1 MWFKN
6 LIVYR
11 LPADWS
17 VSAAELEELLTKRTL
32 QPCSPL
38 EMVSRGWVPP
48 TSGGRLLHTVNQQH
62 LIALGIDQKLLPGS
76 IIRQVAQERAEAL
89 AQEQGYPVGRRQMRD
104 LKMRVT
110 EELRARALTRRRAIR
125 AWIDPL
131 NGWFVVDAAGAA
143 KAEELTEVL
152 RVTLGGSFAVQFM
165 ETAKSPQQSM
175 SLWLSQGDAPTRFT
189 IEQGLELQAPD
200 ENKATIRYT
209 RHPLDVRQVQAHL
222 KEGKYPTRLGL
233 TWSDRVSFILTDKLQ
248 VKRIEFLDM
257 TKDTADGGDIDAA
270 EQFDIDF
277 AVMAGELAKLL
288 EDLGQA
294 LGGEVQKDAGAAANE
309 AANTAATAAPASAGS
324 ASAAARAA
332 ATAKGDAGAVALA

>member
-17 VSAAELEELLTKRTL
+17 VSASELEDLLAKRTL

-38 EMVSRGWVPP
+38 DMVSRGWVPP
-48 TSGGRLLHTVNQQH
+48 AASGRLLHTVNQQH

-104 LKMRVT
+104 LRMRVT
-110 EELRARALTRRRAIR
+110 EELRARALTRRRVIR

-131 NGWFVVDAAGAA
+131 NGWFIVDAAGAA
-143 KAEELTEVL
+143 KAEELTEIL
-152 RVTLGGSFAVQFM
+152 RVTLGGSFAVQFL
-165 ETAKSPQQSM
+165 ETERSVQQSM
-175 SLWLSQGDAPTRFT
+175 STWLTLGDAPLRFA
-189 IEQGLELQAPD
+189 IDQDLELQSTDAA
-200 ENKATIRYT
+200 KATIRYT
-209 RHPLDVRQVQAHL
+209 RHPLDVKDVQQHL
-222 KEGKYPTRLGL
+222 KAGKYPTRLGL
-233 TWSDRVSFILTDKLQ
+233 TWSDRIAFVLTEKLQ
-248 VKRIEFLDM
+248 VKRVEFLEM
-257 TKDTADGGDIDAA
+257 TKDSADGGDIDAA

-288 EDLGQA
+288 DDLGQA
-294 LGGEVQKDAGAAANE
+294 LGSEAPRQAAA
-309 AANTAATAAPASAGS
+309 A
-324 ASAAARAA
+324 
-332 ATAKGDAGAVALA
+332 

>member
-17 VSAAELEELLTKRTL
+17 VSAAELEELLSKHTL
-32 QPCSPL
+32 QPCGAL

-48 TSGGRLLHTVNQQH
+48 TPGGRLLHTVNQQH

-110 EELRARALTRRRAIR
+110 EELRARALTRRRVIR

-152 RVTLGGSFAVQFM
+152 RVTLGGSFAVQFL
-165 ETAKSPQQSM
+165 ETEKSATASM
-175 SLWLSQGDAPTRFT
+175 TAWLAHGDAPTRFS
-189 IEQGLELQAPD
+189 IEQDLELQTAD
-200 ENKATIRYT
+200 VNKATIRYT
-209 RHPLDVRQVQAHL
+209 RYPLDVKEVQEHL
-222 KEGKYPTRLGL
+222 KAGKHPTRLGL
-233 TWSDRVSFILTDKLQ
+233 TWSDRVSFVLTDKTQ
-248 VKRIEFLDM
+248 VKRIEFLEM

-288 EDLGQA
+288 EDLGEA
-294 LGGEVQKDAGAAANE
+294 MGGEVRKPAE
-309 AANTAATAAPASAGS
+309 ASAHS
-324 ASAAARAA
+324 TVVVIDNSPSTNAAAAARAA
-332 ATAKGDAGAVALA
+332 ATSHATA

>member
-11 LPADWS
+11 LPADWA
-17 VSAAELEELLTKRTL
+17 VSASELEDLLSKRTL

-48 TSGGRLLHTVNQQH
+48 AAGGRLLHTVNQQH

-76 IIRQVAQERAEAL
+76 IIRQVALERAEVMAR
-89 AQEQGYPVGRRQMRD
+89 EQGYPVGRRQMRD

-110 EELRARALTRRRAIR
+110 EELRARALTRRRVVR

-143 KAEELTEVL
+143 KAEELTEIL
-152 RVTLGGSFAVQFM
+152 RVTLGGSFAVQFL
-165 ETAKSPQQSM
+165 ETAKSAQQSM
-175 SLWLSQGDAPTRFT
+175 SAWLMHGDAPTRFSL
-189 IEQGLELQAPD
+189 EQDLELQSSDAT
-200 ENKATIRYT
+200 KATIRYT
-209 RHPLDVRQVQAHL
+209 RHPLDVREVQGHL
-222 KEGKYPTRLGL
+222 KAGKHPTRLGL
-233 TWSDRVSFILTDKLQ
+233 SWSDRVAFVLTDKTQ
-248 VKRIEFLDM
+248 VKRIEFLEM
-257 TKDTADGGDIDAA
+257 TKDTPDGTGQSADADAA

-288 EDLGQA
+288 DDLGEA
-294 LGGEVQKDAGAAANE
+294 LGGEVRKEATDAVSLR
-309 AANTAATAAPASAGS
+309 TATGMKPSAQPPVAHMATG
-324 ASAAARAA
+324 
-332 ATAKGDAGAVALA
+332 

>member
-11 LPADWS
+11 LPADFS
-17 VSAAELEELLTKRTL
+17 VSASELEELLSKHTL
-32 QPCSPL
+32 QPCGAL
-38 EMVSRGWVPP
+38 EMVSRGWVSP
-48 TSGGRLLHTVNQQH
+48 TPGGRLLHTVNQQY

-110 EELRARALTRRRAIR
+110 EELRARALTRRRVIR

-143 KAEELTEVL
+143 KAEELTEIL
-152 RVTLGGSFAVQFM
+152 RVTLGGSFAVQFL
-165 ETAKSPQQSM
+165 ETEKSATASM
-175 SLWLSQGDAPTRFT
+175 TAWLAHGDAPARFT
-189 IEQGLELQAPD
+189 IEQDLELQSAD
-200 ENKATIRYT
+200 VNKATIRYT
-209 RHPLDVRQVQAHL
+209 RHPLDVSEVQRHL
-222 KEGKYPTRLGL
+222 KDGKHPTRLGL
-233 TWSDRVSFILTDKLQ
+233 TWSDRLSFVLTDKTQ
-248 VKRIEFLDM
+248 VKRVEFLEM
-257 TKDTADGGDIDAA
+257 TKDSADGGDVDAA

-288 EDLGQA
+288 EDLGEA
-294 LGGEVQKDAGAAANE
+294 MGGEVGKGAEASASPNVVKIDNSPAAGAA
-309 AANTAATAAPASAGS
+309 S
-324 ASAAARAA
+324 AARAA
-332 ATAKGDAGAVALA
+332 AAASLASA